1 MNDLNRIF
9 LTGRLTAD
17 PVFKTVGQ
25 SNVSEFSLAVNR
37 KFKGDADTVKQ
48 STEFIAIEAWGNQAT
63 AVRDYLTKGRQV
75 LLEGELH
82 INQWEDASGK
92 HSRPV
97 VKASNIQFLGNGK
110 PEAQAQTAARSELG
124 GRDRR
129 PGK

>member
-25 SNVSEFSLAVNR
+25 SNVSEFTLAVNR
-37 KFKGDADTVKQ
+37 RFKTDSDAVQQ
-48 STEFIAIEAWGNQAT
+48 STEFVPIEAWGNQAT
-63 AVRDYLTKGRQV
+63 AVRDYLSKGRQV

-82 INQWEDASGK
+82 INQWEDEKGK

-97 VKASNIQFLGNGK
+97 VKASNVQFLGNGK
-110 PEAQAQTAARSELG
+110 PESGTQEVKERG
-124 GRDRR
+124 GRERR
-129 PGK
+129 PGR